1 MHCHFYLFAQDSAS
15 VSAGVS
21 YSGASGSVSLDISV
35 LDRSVNTNTHIGSS
49 LIEITIGTD
58 AQPVPIW
65 TKIVP
70 IVQVLDDRL
79 WASNERNI
87 IQQKKA
93 HLDRALREYATNKNA
108 EIAQGDQ

>member
-1 MHCHFYLFAQDSAS
+1 MHCHCYLFAQDSAS
-15 VSAGVS
+15 ASAGVS
-21 YSGASGSVSLDISV
+21 YLDASGSVSLDISV
-35 LDRSVNTNTHIGSS
+35 LDQSVNTNTHIGSS

-70 IVQVLDDRL
+70 IVQALDDRL